1 MEKNEIKCSS
11 SNHKE
16 NEAILF
22 CQDCKIYLCK
32 KCEVHHSEL
41 FQNHSQI
48 NIKTA
53 KEDNELFTGLCTEKN
68 HFIELKY
75 FCKTHNKLCC
85 SQCITK
91 IKGEEC
97 GQHTDCD
104 ICHLKDIKEE
114 KINKLEANIK
124 LLEKL
129 SKNIVESIKQIKM
142 TIEKVED
149 DKEKLKKEIQS
160 MFTKLR
166 NLLNNKEDEILLQI
180 DNKYEEIF
188 FDKDY
193 IHETEKLPEKIN
205 KSLEKGKII
214 KNDVEKYKLNSL
226 IYDCINIE
234 NNILHIDKINT
245 NIQKFK
251 KIQNNKYFVPSQ
263 KSLEK
268 IIEFINN
275 SKLISQ
281 SNESEII
288 TNKEFDQINEWLGER
303 HEYILRYSA
312 KNDGCNTDIF
322 HKNCDNLSGII
333 IICKAKDSDII
344 GGFIS
349 TKILREDKFHDDN
362 KAFLFNLTKNFVK
375 RNKKSYLN
383 AIKNYHDSSNFI
395 RFGNSCD
402 VFRLSGN
409 CLNDKQSYAYNCG
422 CETNFDTDSKNLFDT
437 PSGTN
442 FQVENF
448 EVFEVI

>member
-85 SQCITK
+85 PQCITK

-124 LLEKL
+124 LLEEL
-129 SKNIVESIKQIKM
+129 SKNIKESIKQIKM

-166 NLLNNKEDEILLQI
+166 NLINNKEDEILLQI

-226 IYDCINIE
+226 IYDCVNIE
-234 NNILHIDKINT
+234 NNILNIKKINT

-251 KIQNNKYFVPSQ
+251 AIQNNKYFIPNQ
-263 KSLEK
+263 KALEK

-275 SKLISQ
+275 SKLISPQ
-281 SNESEII
+281 IESEII
-288 TNKEFDQINEWLGER
+288 TYTEIEQINEWLGER
-303 HEYILRYSA
+303 HEYTLKFSA
-312 KNDGCNTDIF
+312 KKDGCNTEIF
-322 HKNCDNLSGII
+322 HKNCNNLSGII
-333 IICKAKDSDII
+333 IICKVKDSDII

-349 TKILREDKFHDDN
+349 TKILKEDKFNDDN
-362 KAFLFNLTKNFVK
+362 KAFNLILPKILLKV
-375 RNKKSYLN
+375 
-383 AIKNYHDSSNFI
+383 IKN
-395 RFGNSCD
+395 
-402 VFRLSGN
+402 
-409 CLNDKQSYAYNCG
+409 
-422 CETNFDTDSKNLFDT
+422 
-437 PSGTN
+437 
-442 FQVENF
+442 
-448 EVFEVI
+448 VI